1 MRDFWI
7 SLPEWLQELL
17 PIVIL
22 LAVIAGVMRTL
33 PKVATE
39 RPSKR
44 PLRFVTLPAWC
55 RRIRPSVNISVWMP

>member
-33 PKVATE
+33 PKVDMGHTAAFRRRRALNWRWRRAT
-39 RPSKR
+39 
-44 PLRFVTLPAWC
+44 
-55 RRIRPSVNISVWMP
+55 